1 MPTDCDAANFPPCH
15 LDRHSRYATTTTK
28 RRLAGGKPSDQE
40 DAHGREMHRV
50 KIAPKGMG
58 LNDFVAMQEGFFAA
72 EGLDVEFD
80 WKTFRGTQS
89 SWKGSNYLERPQDQP
104 YTKDKAE
111 VIQGACV
118 WGSDLQRLRR
128 HGQIRGRGLRRSRP
142 GRSSCGRIRRSAS
155 REDLKDVPIAV
166 GMRAGS
172 HFNVPYRL
180 EKYLPLA
187 NIKTVNTGGFGARL
201 KALLDGEV
209 EAASLLPPQIAMAE
223 QLGLRK
229 IIEDTF
235 HTLWWV
241 PEGFAAGGRHRLSAR
256 ARSRREGDGRRSRQI
271 SAAVEA
277 RGAGR
282 IRELRTLGFLRNSA
296 AASASSTRRIPRA
309 EFDEVMD
316 QVKRWGLD
324 QYLKDSRPLT
334 NLAAEGGGG

>member
-1 MPTDCDAANFPPCH
+1 MKKVT
-15 LDRHSRYATTTTK
+15 
-28 RRLAGGKPSDQE
+28 
-40 DAHGREMHRV
+40 V
-50 KIAPKGMG
+50 APKGMG
-58 LNDFVAMQEGFFAA
+58 LNDFVAKEEGFFEA
-72 EGLDVEFD
+72 EGLDVAFD

-89 SWKGSNYLERPQDQP
+89 SWKGLNYLERPQDQP
-104 YTKDKAE
+104 YTKDKTE

-118 WGSDLQRLRR
+118 WGSICNASAGMGKFVAEAYGDSPWAIFVRPDSI
-128 HGQIRGRGLRRSRP
+128 IREP
-142 GRSSCGRIRRSAS
+142 K
-155 REDLKDVPIAV
+155 DLKDVPISV

-241 PEGFAAGGRHRLSAR
+241 PEGFDPEHTKAYLRALDRAEKAMDANLAKYLPLWKLAVPAEFETYHKWDFSKFGRGERF
-256 ARSRREGDGRRSRQI
+256 
-271 SAAVEA
+271 VYK
-277 RGAGR
+277 
-282 IRELRTLGFLRNSA
+282 T
-296 AASASSTRRIPRA
+296 IPHS

-316 QVKRWGLD
+316 QVKRWNLD
-324 QYLKDSRPLT
+324 DFLKDKSYEG
-334 NLAAEGGGG
+334 LAAR

>member
-1 MPTDCDAANFPPCH
+1 MKKVT
-15 LDRHSRYATTTTK
+15 
-28 RRLAGGKPSDQE
+28 
-40 DAHGREMHRV
+40 V
-50 KIAPKGMG
+50 APKGMG
-58 LNDFVAMQEGFFAA
+58 LNDFVAMEEGFFKA
-72 EGLDVEFD
+72 EGLDVTFD

-89 SWKGSNYLERPQDQP
+89 SWKGLNYLERPQDRP

-118 WGSDLQRLRR
+118 WGSICNASAGMGKFVPEAYGDSPWAIFVRPDSK
-128 HGQIRGRGLRRSRP
+128 IREP
-142 GRSSCGRIRRSAS
+142 K
-155 REDLKDVPIAV
+155 DLKDVPISV

-180 EKYLPLA
+180 EKYLPLE

-241 PEGFAAGGRHRLSAR
+241 PEGFDPEHTKAYLRALDRAEKAMDANLAKYLPLWKLAVPAEFETYHKWDFSKFGRGERF
-256 ARSRREGDGRRSRQI
+256 
-271 SAAVEA
+271 VYK
-277 RGAGR
+277 
-282 IRELRTLGFLRNSA
+282 T
-296 AASASSTRRIPRA
+296 IPHS

-316 QVKRWGLD
+316 QVKRWNLD
-324 QYLKDSRPLT
+324 DFLKDRSYEG
-334 NLAAEGGGG
+334 LAAR

>member
-1 MPTDCDAANFPPCH
+1 MVSP
-15 LDRHSRYATTTTK
+15 L
-28 RRLAGGKPSDQE
+28 
-40 DAHGREMHRV
+40 HRV

-58 LNDFVAMQEGFFAA
+58 LNDFVAMQEGYFAA

-80 WKTFRGTQS
+80 WKTFRGMQS
-89 SWKGSNYLERPQDQP
+89 SWKGLDYLQRPQDRP
-104 YTKDKAE
+104 YTQDKSD

-118 WGSDLQRLRR
+118 WGSICNASA
-128 HGQIRGRGLRRSRP
+128 GMGRFVAEAYGDSPWAIFVRPDSRIKEP
-142 GRSSCGRIRRSAS
+142 R
-155 REDLKDVPIAV
+155 DLKDVPIAV

-180 EKYLPLA
+180 EKFLPLE
-187 NIKTVNTGGFGARL
+187 NIKTINTGGFGARL

-241 PEGFAAGGRHRLSAR
+241 PEGSPPAIVTGYLRALDRAEKAMDADLKKYLPLWKLAVPAEFETTHPWDFSRFGRGERF
-256 ARSRREGDGRRSRQI
+256 
-271 SAAVEA
+271 VYK
-277 RGAGR
+277 
-282 IRELRTLGFLRNSA
+282 T
-296 AASASSTRRIPRA
+296 IPHA
-309 EFDEVMD
+309 EFDEVME

-324 QYLKDSRPLT
+324 QYLQDRSFE
-334 NLAAEGGGG
+334 NLAANISP

>member
-1 MPTDCDAANFPPCH
+1 MRKVT
-15 LDRHSRYATTTTK
+15 
-28 RRLAGGKPSDQE
+28 
-40 DAHGREMHRV
+40 V
-50 KIAPKGMG
+50 APKGMG
-58 LNDFVAMQEGFFAA
+58 LNDFVAHQEGFFAA
-72 EGLDVEFD
+72 EGLDVTFD

-89 SWKGSNYLERPQDQP
+89 SWKGLNYLERPQDQP

-118 WGSDLQRLRR
+118 WGSICNASAGMGKFVAEAYGDSPWAIFVRPDSK
-128 HGQIRGRGLRRSRP
+128 IRKP
-142 GRSSCGRIRRSAS
+142 
-155 REDLKDVPIAV
+155 EDLKDVPISV

-241 PEGFAAGGRHRLSAR
+241 PVGFPTDATEAYLRALDRAEKAMDADLGKYLPLWKLAIPAEFETYHKWDFSKFGRGERF
-256 ARSRREGDGRRSRQI
+256 
-271 SAAVEA
+271 VYK
-277 RGAGR
+277 
-282 IRELRTLGFLRNSA
+282 T
-296 AASASSTRRIPRA
+296 IPHS

-316 QVKRWGLD
+316 QVKRWKLD
-324 QYLKDSRPLT
+324 DFLKDRT
-334 NLAAEGGGG
+334 FEGLQAR

>member
-1 MPTDCDAANFPPCH
+1 MAKE
-15 LDRHSRYATTTTK
+15 LY
-28 RRLAGGKPSDQE
+28 
-40 DAHGREMHRV
+40 RV

-58 LNDFVAMQEGFFAA
+58 LNDFVAMQEDFFAA

-89 SWKGSNYLERPQDQP
+89 SWKDLQYFQRPQDRP
-104 YTKDKAE
+104 YTADKAE

-118 WGSDLQRLRR
+118 WGSICNASA
-128 HGQIRGRGLRRSRP
+128 GMGRFVADAYGVSPWAIFVRPDSRIHQP
-142 GRSSCGRIRRSAS
+142 R
-155 REDLKDVPIAV
+155 DLKDVPIAV

-180 EKYLPLA
+180 EKFLA
-187 NIKTVNTGGFGARL
+187 LENIKTVNTGGFGARL

-241 PEGFAAGGRHRLSAR
+241 PDGSPPQVVTGYLRALDRAEKAMDADLKKYLPLWKLAIPTEFETTRAWDFTRFGRGERFVY
-256 ARSRREGDGRRSRQI
+256 E
-271 SAAVEA
+271 
-277 RGAGR
+277 
-282 IRELRTLGFLRNSA
+282 T
-296 AASASSTRRIPRA
+296 IPRS

-324 QYLKDSRPLT
+324 DYLKDRSFE
-334 NLAAEGGGG
+334 NLAAEVAR

>member
-1 MPTDCDAANFPPCH
+1 MA
-15 LDRHSRYATTTTK
+15 
-28 RRLAGGKPSDQE
+28 
-40 DAHGREMHRV
+40 RELHRV

-72 EGLDVEFD
+72 EGLDVELD
-80 WKTFRGTQS
+80 WKTFHGTQS
-89 SWKGSNYLERPQDQP
+89 SWKDLQYFQRPQDRP
-104 YTKDKAE
+104 YTEDKAE

-118 WGSDLQRLRR
+118 WGSICNASA
-128 HGQIRGRGLRRSRP
+128 GMGRFVADAYGVSPWAIFVRSD
-142 GRSSCGRIRRSAS
+142 SRIKEPR
-155 REDLKDVPIAV
+155 DLKDVPIAV

-180 EKYLPLA
+180 EKFLA
-187 NIKTVNTGGFGARL
+187 LEHIKTVNTGGFGARL

-241 PEGFAAGGRHRLSAR
+241 PDGSPPDVVTGYLRALDRAEKAIDADPAKYLPLWKLAVPAEFETTHAWDFTRFGRGERFVY
-256 ARSRREGDGRRSRQI
+256 E
-271 SAAVEA
+271 
-277 RGAGR
+277 
-282 IRELRTLGFLRNSA
+282 T
-296 AASASSTRRIPRA
+296 IPHS

-324 QYLKDSRPLT
+324 DYLKDKSFE
-334 NLAAEGGGG
+334 NLAADVAR

>member
-1 MPTDCDAANFPPCH
+1 MA
-15 LDRHSRYATTTTK
+15 
-28 RRLAGGKPSDQE
+28 
-40 DAHGREMHRV
+40 RELRRV

-58 LNDFVAMQEGFFAA
+58 LNDFVAMQEGYFAA

-89 SWKGSNYLERPQDQP
+89 SWKNLDYLHRPQDRP
-104 YTKDKAE
+104 YTEDKVE

-118 WGSDLQRLRR
+118 WGSICNASA
-128 HGQIRGRGLRRSRP
+128 GMGRFVADAYGVSPWAIFVRP
-142 GRSSCGRIRRSAS
+142 DSRIRAPQ
-155 REDLKDVPIAV
+155 DLKDIPISV

-180 EKYLPLA
+180 EKYLPLE

-209 EAASLLPPQIAMAE
+209 EAASLLPPQIAMAQ
-223 QLGLRK
+223 QLGLRE
-229 IIEDTF
+229 IIADTF

-241 PEGFAAGGRHRLSAR
+241 PEGSPPDNVTGYLRALDRAEKALDADLDKYLPLWKLAVPAEFENAHAWDFSRFGRGEHFVY
-256 ARSRREGDGRRSRQI
+256 E
-271 SAAVEA
+271 
-277 RGAGR
+277 
-282 IRELRTLGFLRNSA
+282 T
-296 AASASSTRRIPRA
+296 IPRA

-324 QYLKDSRPLT
+324 DYLKDKNFETLT
-334 NLAAEGGGG
+334 AEVAR

>member
-1 MPTDCDAANFPPCH
+1 M
-15 LDRHSRYATTTTK
+15 ATALK
-28 RRLAGGKPSDQE
+28 
-40 DAHGREMHRV
+40 RV

-58 LNDFVAMQEGFFAA
+58 LNDFVAHQEDFFAA
-72 EGLDVEFD
+72 EGLDVELD

-89 SWKGSNYLERPQDQP
+89 SWKGLDYFQRPQDRP
-104 YTKDKAE
+104 FTEDKQE

-118 WGSDLQRLRR
+118 WGSICNASAGMGRFVPDAYGLSPWAIFVRPDSRIQR
-128 HGQIRGRGLRRSRP
+128 P
-142 GRSSCGRIRRSAS
+142 
-155 REDLKDVPIAV
+155 EDLRDVPISV

-180 EKYLPLA
+180 EKYLPLE

-241 PEGFAAGGRHRLSAR
+241 PDSAEPEVVRGYLRALDRAEKAMDADLAKYLPLWRLAVPSEFETTHAWDFTRFGRGERFVY
-256 ARSRREGDGRRSRQI
+256 QP
-271 SAAVEA
+271 
-277 RGAGR
+277 
-282 IRELRTLGFLRNSA
+282 
-296 AASASSTRRIPRA
+296 IPRA
-309 EFDEVMD
+309 EFEDTLA

-324 QYLKDSRPLT
+324 QYLQERSFERLSFT
-334 NLAAEGGGG
+334 VT